1 MAASGVR
8 SSWLASAAKRRS
20 RASEAA
26 RRASA
31 ASTWPS
37 IRLNAAPTWPTSVR
51 GLASGTRS
59 GSVTWPLASGSC
71 VTRVAVAATRRNGRN
86 DNRTNPV
93 PSNPVNTN
101 AAENAATSAIST
113 WRRVAS
119 MSLSGRPVISTSW
132 SWPGTA
138 VSR

>member
-26 RRASA
+26 RRARA

-37 IRLNAAPTWPTSVR
+37 IRLNAVPTWPTSVR

-59 GSVTWPLASGSC
+59 LSVTSPLASGSC
-71 VTRVAVAATRRNGRN
+71 VTRAAVAATRRNGRN

-93 PSNPVNTN
+93 PSSPVSTS
-101 AAENAATSAIST
+101 AAENATTSAIST
-113 WRRVAS
+113 FLRVDSMAAS
-119 MSLSGRPVISTSW
+119 GSPVISTSP
-132 SWPGTA
+132 SWPRTA
-138 VSR
+138 VTR

>member
-26 RRASA
+26 RRARA

-37 IRLNAAPTWPTSVR
+37 IRLNADPTWPTSVR

-59 GSVTWPLASGSC
+59 LSVTSPLASGSC
-71 VTRVAVAATRRNGRN
+71 VTRAAVAATRRNGRN

-93 PSNPVNTN
+93 PMNPVSRT
-101 AAENAATSAIST
+101 AAEKTMISASST
-113 WRRVAS
+113 FCRVDWFW
-119 MSLSGRPVISTSW
+119 LSGIPVTSTDW
-132 SWPGTA
+132 SWPGDAMTW
-138 VSR
+138 